1 MHISLWK
8 PIISHCVSLISDKK
22 SWRKFGS
29 GQTDEQPGTDPSA
42 RRKLKENKLREA
54 LEQASENGSLLKSQN
69 IEDFSESIE
78 REDNKGLGRSR
89 SLARLQAQKEFL
101 KATSLAADRVYE
113 DEDSVLEFDE
123 ALLKFVTMYPK
134 YKDSEKIDELR
145 GDEYCHLSDGN
156 KCEFLGFL
164 YY

>member
-1 MHISLWK
+1 M
-8 PIISHCVSLISDKK
+8 P
-22 SWRKFGS
+22 
-29 GQTDEQPGTDPSA
+29 
-42 RRKLKENKLREA
+42 
-54 LEQASENGSLLKSQN
+54 LKSQN
-69 IEDFSESIE
+69 IDFSESTE
-78 REDNKGLGRSR
+78 REDNKGLGRSG

-101 KATSLAADRVYE
+101 KATSLVADRVYE

-156 KCEFLGFL
+156 KV
-164 YY
+164 